1 MGESA
6 IGMGYPGTLAW
17 PYYSPVAYTVQHER
31 IPLGEVEVRRGEPVH
46 AEGGVVGRV
55 EGLVVDHTSL
65 SKRDINAL
73 PEIEVA
79 RHGEGAPTRETPE
92 G

>member
-1 MGESA
+1 MA
-6 IGMGYPGTLAW
+6 VLQ
-17 PYYSPVAYTVQHER
+17 PVAYTVQHER